1 MLTDDIRPFRFEN
14 MFNIIID
21 KRFVDPEC
29 ICKTIEGGNQN
40 APLLKL
46 TPEGI
51 SALAHFDFA
60 GGRHRMRA
68 MELVKAERTDR
79 LRKLQDQVRKLKDKA
94 EDKGEDVDANENVA
108 RLEESIKEE
117 GNYLA
122 KLGRWGVMLYDS
134 GE

>member
-1 MLTDDIRPFRFEN
+1 
-14 MFNIIID
+14 
-21 KRFVDPEC
+21 
-29 ICKTIEGGNQN
+29 
-40 APLLKL
+40 
-46 TPEGI
+46 
-51 SALAHFDFA
+51 
-60 GGRHRMRA
+60 MRA

-79 LRKLQDQVRKLKDKA
+79 LRKLQDQVRKLKDKV